1 MGQRQSQEEID
12 RQKEKL
18 SFQYK
23 ISGIYN
29 KSLGGE
35 AEMTVDSL
43 VNIFGNKPLFNEGL
57 CLLLCP
63 LQILIWPSVCLEF
76 WVYKIK
82 NDFRNEVLHE

>member
-35 AEMTVDSL
+35 TEMTVDSL
-43 VNIFGNKPLFNEGL
+43 ANIFGNKPLFNEGL

-63 LQILIWPSVCLEF
+63 SRYSFGRAYF
-76 WVYKIK
+76 WNFQSIQQRMIYEMK
-82 NDFRNEVLHE
+82 